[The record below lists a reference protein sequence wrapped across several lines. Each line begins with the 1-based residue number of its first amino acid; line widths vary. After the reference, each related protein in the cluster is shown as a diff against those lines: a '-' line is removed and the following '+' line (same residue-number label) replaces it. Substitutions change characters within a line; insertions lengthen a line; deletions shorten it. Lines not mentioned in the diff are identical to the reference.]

1 LQFAA
6 TFPRGALQF
15 APNRTGNGEIKMGRI
30 ERTLGTLFL
39 FLALAAPAW
48 AMDRGEYLARA
59 GDCVACHSVPGGKA
73 FAGGLKM
80 GTPLGNI
87 YSTNIT
93 PDKETGI
100 GDYSLADFDAALRR
114 GVARDGH
121 HLYPAMPYP
130 SYAKLTDGDVAA
142 LYGFFMK
149 EVPAANVPNRPSEIP
164 WPFSMRWPIALW
176 NVVFMDHAVFQPKS
190 GESETWNRGAY
201 LVEGLGH
208 CGACHTPRGVAW
220 NEEALDSGNAKFL
233 AGAMLDFWSAP
244 NLRGDA
250 NAGLGRWSKADLVQF
265 LKTGHNR
272 DGAVFGSMID
282 VINNSSPYLS
292 DADLDA
298 IATYIKS
305 LPATDPN
312 QPAWAYDDA
321 ATKMLRAGHP
331 TDRGAAIYL
340 GQCVSCHVDTGMGF
354 APFLPPLA
362 GNPTLLDGDPSS
374 LINIVLNGSNQIVI
388 KGTPDAYRMPQFR
401 INLSDQ
407 EIADVVT
414 FIRQSWGN
422 HAGAVTADQVAH
434 LRKATDPS
442 SDQVVILKM
451 R

>member
-1 LQFAA
+1 MTRSGGFCVFLLSLITIVGAA
-6 TFPRGALQF
+6 GA
-15 APNRTGNGEIKMGRI
+15 AR
-30 ERTLGTLFL
+30 
-39 FLALAAPAW
+39 

-100 GDYSLADFDAALRR
+100 GNYTLADFDAALRR
-114 GVARDGH
+114 GVGKDGH

-130 SYAKLTDGDVAA
+130 SYAKLTDEDVAG
-142 LYGFFMK
+142 LYDFFMK
-149 EVPAANVPNRPSEIP
+149 EVPPAHVANRPAEIP
-164 WPFSMRWPIALW
+164 WPLNMRWPIALW
-176 NVVFMDHAVFQPKS
+176 NVVFMDHAVFQPTS
-190 GESETWNRGAY
+190 GESAAWNRGAY

-208 CGACHTPRGVAW
+208 CGACHTPRGLAW
-220 NEEALDSGNAKFL
+220 NEEALDSSDAAFL
-233 AGAMLDFWSAP
+233 SGAMLDFWSAP
-244 NLRGDA
+244 NLRGDP

-265 LKTGHNR
+265 LRTGHNV

-298 IATYIKS
+298 VATYLKS
-305 LPATDPN
+305 LSATHPN
-312 QPAWAYDDA
+312 DTGWAYDG
-321 ATKMLRAGHP
+321 ATVTMLRSGHP
-331 TDRGAAIYL
+331 ASRGAAIYL

-362 GNPTLLDGDPSS
+362 GNPTLLDNDPSS

-388 KGTPDAYRMPQFR
+388 KGTPDAYRMPEFR

-407 EIADVVT
+407 DIADVVT

-422 HAGAVTADQVAH
+422 NASAVTADQVASF
-434 LRKATDPS
+434 RKATDPS
-442 SDQVVILKM
+442 NDQVIILKM